1 MRSAADGAK
10 NLAGTLDHEKSR
22 KAVVVLSDCEE
33 LDDCSYEQKR
43 GAGSLHSV
51 RPPRSFFG

>member
-1 MRSAADGAK
+1 
-10 NLAGTLDHEKSR
+10 
-22 KAVVVLSDCEE
+22 VVVLSDCEE